1 MVFAV
6 LLAVVETLPVDVAK
20 GLFVLLASTL
30 TPTPSTVVAAGGGGG
45 VGVGDGPDPLV
56 TPGKRLYR

>member
-45 VGVGDGPDPLV
+45 GGPDPLV
-56 TPGKRLYR
+56 TPGKRIYR